1 MVCSESTLELLE
13 YPELR
18 RQLAGQTVS
27 MPGRRLAEALTPL
40 DGLEQIEAALTEVDE
55 AVRVLDSAGAPPLGD
70 SRDLLPLLERVQAEG
85 SFLGGEQLLDI
96 AASIAVAGNCRDWFG
111 QCPAAE
117 RLSARALR
125 LEKLPEL
132 GRRLRDSIGRLG
144 ELLDTASPE
153 LADLRRDLRQTR
165 NRVKQRLEQ
174 LLNSDLLSACF
185 QERLVTVRN
194 GRYVVPLKADHR
206 GQVKGFVQD
215 ESSSGQTLYLE
226 PETIL
231 EGNNRIQQLL
241 REEQREERRVLLRL
255 ADLVRCCTSAL
266 SSNQDIL
273 ACLDLRFAAGRL
285 SRRCRGSRPQLVS
298 RPLVELK
305 QARHPLLMSAADG
318 SFDCERA
325 VPIDLRLGED
335 CHALVISG
343 PNTGGKSVALKTLG
357 LLLLMVR
364 SGLHIPCQPD
374 SRLYL
379 FQRLFADIGDEQS
392 IAESLSTFSG
402 HLVRVR
408 DILQQADAG
417 SLVLLDEAGTGTD
430 PAEGA
435 ALALAVL
442 DRLREQGAK
451 VLLTTHLGQIK
462 AYAQS
467 QEGVESAAVD
477 FDPQTLAPRYHLHY
491 GIPGASSA
499 ISTARRL
506 GLPGDVVRRAED
518 YLGERA
524 LDSAELIY
532 QLNCQ
537 RQQLNEE
544 LTALSAEKEAA
555 VRHQQRRLDQLLQLK
570 ARKKEILAR
579 AVRQGEQLVAA
590 TEQRLRRLSRKGA
603 NPQENV
609 ELSGELRQ
617 VREELQLFKPRR
629 RRQGPVP
636 QQLVCGEL
644 VRVTSLGVEARVE
657 QVFDGSVELTVGGKR
672 LRQPL
677 SALEQFEPRRF
688 SEPGRKGMGHRRPRC
703 ESADRPLRTRLLL
716 VGKRVEDAL
725 PELERFLDDA
735 LLGNLN
741 QVEIVHG
748 SGEGILRRAVRD
760 FLAGQKPVT
769 AFYAATA
776 EQGGENVTIAELGE
790 R

>member
-18 RQLAGQTVS
+18 RQIVGCTVS
-27 MPGRRLAEALTPL
+27 LPGRLLAETLAPL
-40 DGLEQIEAALTEVDE
+40 DEIQQVEEALTEVDE
-55 AVRVLDSAGAPPLGD
+55 AVLVLDSEGAPPLGD
-70 SRDLLPLLERVQAEG
+70 NRDLLPLVERIQAEG

-96 AASIAVAGNCRDWFG
+96 AASITVAGKCRDWFG
-111 QCPAAE
+111 QRCTAE
-117 RLSARALR
+117 QLTARALR
-125 LEKLPEL
+125 LDALPEL

-153 LADLRRDLRQTR
+153 LADLRRELRQTR
-165 NRVKQRLEQ
+165 NRVKQKLEQ
-174 LLNSDLLSACF
+174 LLNSDQLSACF

-194 GRYVVPLKADHR
+194 GRYVVQLKADHR

-231 EGNNRIQQLL
+231 DGNNRIQQLL
-241 REEQREERRVLLRL
+241 REEQREERRILLHL
-255 ADLVRCCTSAL
+255 SDLVRSNTSAL
-266 SSNQDIL
+266 SSNQNIL
-273 ACLDLRFAAGRL
+273 ACLDLRFAAGRF
-285 SRRCRGSRPQLVS
+285 SRSCRGCRPQLVS
-298 RPLVELK
+298 RPLVDLK

-325 VPIDLRLGED
+325 VPIDLRLGVD

-374 SRLYL
+374 SQLYL

-402 HLVRVR
+402 HLIRVR
-408 DILQQADAG
+408 NILQQADAG

-442 DRLREQGAK
+442 DRLRDQGAK

-462 AYAQS
+462 TYAQS
-467 QEGVESAAVD
+467 QEGVQSAAVD
-477 FDPQTLAPRYHLHY
+477 FDPQTLAPRYSLHY

-506 GLPGDVVRRAED
+506 GLPADVLRRAED

-537 RQQLNEE
+537 KQQLGEE
-544 LTALSAEKEAA
+544 LAALTTEKEAA

-579 AVRQGEQLVAA
+579 AVRQGEQLVIA
-590 TEQRLRRLSRKGA
+590 TEQRLKRLSRKGSQ
-603 NPQENV
+603 PQESV
-609 ELSGELRQ
+609 ELRGELKQ
-617 VREELQLFKPRR
+617 VREELQPFKPRR
-629 RRQGPVP
+629 KRQGPVP
-636 QQLVCGEL
+636 QQLVSGEL
-644 VRVTSLGVEARVE
+644 VRVTALGIEARVE
-657 QVFDGSVELTVGGKR
+657 QVFDGSVELAVGGKR

-677 SALEQFEPRRF
+677 IALEQFEPRRF
-688 SEPGRKGMGHRRPRC
+688 SEPDRKGMGHRQPR
-703 ESADRPLRTRLLL
+703 SDQPDRQLRNRLVLI
-716 VGKRVEDAL
+716 GKRVDDAL

-735 LLGNLN
+735 LLGNLR

-748 SGEGILRRAVRD
+748 SGEGILRRAVRES
-760 FLAGQKPVT
+760 LAGQKAVT
-769 AFYAATA
+769 AFYAAAA
-776 EQGGENVTIAELGE
+776 EQGGENVTIAELGDG
-790 R
+790 